1 MKKDFL
7 NAILSEKDDVKA
19 RNNMRFYKTGKGEY
33 AEGDIFLGISYPQ
46 NRVLAKKYYKD
57 VSLAD
62 LRNMLASKYH
72 EVRACTILAAVL
84 KYAHGDTDEKKRI
97 YDFYLKNSDKVN
109 NWDLV
114 DNSAP
119 YIAGDYAFNYH
130 CQNDLRMLAK
140 SGHLWKERI
149 SIVSTLYFIKQGS
162 LDLTFELCRDFL
174 GHRHDLIRKA
184 SGWMLREAGKKD
196 VKALERFLDENI
208 SNMPRTTL
216 RYAIERFPEH
226 KRKEYLLK
234 K

>member
-33 AEGDIFLGISYPQ
+33 AEGDIFLGLTYPQ
-46 NRVLAKKYYKD
+46 NRTIAKRYYETL
-57 VSLAD
+57 SIAD
-62 LRNMLASKYH
+62 LEDLLSSKYH

-149 SIVSTLYFIKQGS
+149 SIVSTLYFIKHGS

>member
-62 LRNMLASKYH
+62 LRNMLANKYH
-72 EVRACTILAAVL
+72 EVRACALLALVL
-84 KYAHGDTDEKKRI
+84 QYQCGDERVKTEI
-97 YDFYLKNSDKVN
+97 YKFYLDNAERVN

-114 DNSAP
+114 DTSAP
-119 YIAGDYAFNYH
+119 YISGDYAYNFAKSD
-130 CQNDLRMLAK
+130 DLRALAK

-149 SIVSTLYFIKQGS
+149 SIVSTLYFIKHDS

-196 VKALERFLDENI
+196 VKALEIFLDENI

>member
-33 AEGDIFLGISYPQ
+33 AEGDIFLGLTYPQ
-46 NRVLAKKYYKD
+46 NRTIAKRYYETL
-57 VSLAD
+57 SIAD
-62 LRNMLASKYH
+62 LEDLLSSKYH

-114 DNSAP
+114 DTSAP
-119 YIAGDYAFNYH
+119 YISGDYAYNFDKSD
-130 CQNDLRMLAK
+130 DLRALAK

-149 SIVSTLYFIKQGS
+149 SIVSTLYFIKHGS